1 MGKKTTPDNSVCRNR
16 KASYRFELIE
26 QLECGIVLRGT
37 EVKSLRERQ
46 ASLDEA
52 YALMEKGELWL
63 VGFHITPYRHGPAKQ
78 PAAVRPRKLLVH
90 AQELRKLKTRVEQKG
105 MTLVPLRVY
114 FNERGI
120 AKVTIAVARG
130 KAQRDKRQDLKA
142 REHRREMDRATRRR
156 R

>member
-1 MGKKTTPDNSVCRNR
+1 MGKKSTPDNSVCRNR
-16 KASYRFELIE
+16 KASHRFELIE
-26 QLECGIVLRGT
+26 KLDCGIVLRGT

-52 YALMEKGELWL
+52 YALIDKGELWL
-63 VGFHITPYRHGPAKQ
+63 VGFHITPYRHGPLKQ
-78 PAAVRPRKLLVH
+78 HPPTRPRKLLVH
-90 AQELRKLKTRVEQKG
+90 ARELRKLKVRVEQKG
-105 MTLVPLRVY
+105 MTLVPVRVF

-142 REHRREMDRATRRR
+142 REHRREMDRATRLRR
-156 R
+156 